1 MTGRGASG
9 EQLTPSG
16 EASTLGRSI
25 EDVQSVLDST
35 TELLH
40 SVLDSTA
47 DGILVVDLSG
57 RIVTYNRR
65 FADMWLLPEHVL
77 ATRDDERALQ
87 AALQLL
93 ADPASFLARVQ
104 QLYRD
109 PEAESFDVLELRDGR
124 TFERYTKPRRL
135 RALVCGRVWSFRD
148 VTLHRQ
154 AEEKLRLSE
163 RYFRSLTENARDLV
177 AIVGE
182 DGCIRYAS
190 PSHET
195 VLGYPPEELI
205 GTQAQRWIHPDDLAR
220 AAELFLQAV
229 PAPGVMPA
237 LEFRFRHRDGSWRT
251 LESVGTNLRDQPNVA
266 GIVVNSRDV
275 SERKR
280 AEARTQ
286 TLLAVAGDISATVEL
301 GPMLERVQRRA
312 AEALPA
318 DVIAVF
324 FDDPTLGKMHV
335 IAQHGLPAEFATL
348 VEALEFEHAELPLTE
363 RTARGETITFADL
376 DIRAWLPPALHE
388 RLGTSSLIVAPFN
401 AWTRHFGILVAANLS
416 AGRPFD
422 PGQAELCTGIA
433 RQVALAIEAGELYRT
448 QREEAEVAGAL
459 ARVGRDLI
467 SNVHQ
472 PDFLDRLCQTTAEV
486 LHCNVSSTL
495 LKRPDECVFVAIA
508 GYGFSPEEEELAR
521 VMKVPLDLMAGLL
534 ERLERDDIA
543 EVGNIPEHVL
553 STEQQQRHRIAAALC
568 MALRSGTEIVGVQ
581 VAHQRDGR
589 SFNPTELR
597 IARGVAQSA
606 SLALAHANLVEE
618 LERANRVRS
627 EFVATVSHELRTP
640 LNIILGYGDLLLTDT
655 FGALN
660 DEQRSTLQ
668 RMDRRARELLDLVN
682 STLEASRLERG
693 QVPIDV
699 QPISLR
705 ELLDAVDAETHELQ
719 ERAAIPLH
727 REVPSGDVELRTD
740 PAKLKVVLKNLVVN
754 ALKFT
759 ERGTV
764 TVRVKRAHDG
774 VMIEVT
780 DTGIGI
786 PRDALAIVFQ
796 AFRQAHGA
804 TAQAHGGV
812 GLGLFIVARF
822 VELLRG
828 TVAVESEVGRGS
840 TFRVS
845 LPYDVLQ
852 RPAPVTTATPL
863 E

>member
-1 MTGRGASG
+1 MTGRDASSDQITAD
-9 EQLTPSG
+9 EQ
-16 EASTLGRSI
+16 ATLGRSI

-35 TELLH
+35 IEILH

-47 DGILVVDLSG
+47 DGILVVDLG
-57 RIVTYNRR
+57 GKIVTYNRR

-77 ATRDDERALQ
+77 AARDDERALQ
-87 AALQLL
+87 SALRLL
-93 ADPASFLARVQ
+93 VDPTSFLEKVQ

-109 PEAESFDVLELRDGR
+109 PEAESYDVLELRDGR
-124 TFERYTKPRRL
+124 TFERYSQPRKV
-135 RALVCGRVWSFRD
+135 AGVVQGRVWSFRD

-154 AEEKLRLSE
+154 AEEKLRVSE

-177 AIVGE
+177 AILGE
-182 DGCIRYAS
+182 DGFIRYAS
-190 PSHET
+190 PSHEA
-195 VLGYPPEELI
+195 VLGHRPADLV
-205 GTQAQRWIHPDDLAR
+205 GNDARNWIHPDDFDR
-220 AAELFLQAV
+220 AAELFRQAV
-229 PAPGVMPA
+229 PAPGVLPA
-237 LEFRFRHRDGSWRT
+237 IEFRFRHRDGSWRT
-251 LESVGTNLRDQPNVA
+251 LESVGTNLRDEPNIA

-275 SERKR
+275 SARKR
-280 AEARTQ
+280 AELRTE
-286 TLLAVAGDISATVEL
+286 TLLAVAGDISRTVEL
-301 GPMLERVQRRA
+301 TAMLDPIPRRA

-318 DVIAVF
+318 DVVAVF
-324 FDDPTLGKMHV
+324 FDDPRRGKMHV
-335 IAQHGLPAEFATL
+335 IAQHGLPDEFA
-348 VEALEFEHAELPLTE
+348 ALIAGIEFVHADLPLTE
-363 RTARGETITFADL
+363 RTARGETVTFPTF
-376 DIRAWLPPALHE
+376 DIRPWLPAEMHAVA
-388 RLGTSSLIVAPFN
+388 GTSALIISPFN
-401 AWTRHFGILVAANLS
+401 VWNRHFGMLVAANL
-416 AGRPFD
+416 GGDRPFD
-422 PGQAELCTGIA
+422 AGQEELCTGIA

-495 LKRPDECVFVAIA
+495 LRRPDESAFVTIA
-508 GYGFSPEEEELAR
+508 GYGYSAGEEEISRLLKIPYAT
-521 VMKVPLDLMAGLL
+521 MASLL
-534 ERLERDDIA
+534 GKLERDDIA
-543 EVGNIPEHVL
+543 EVTAIPDHIL
-553 STEQQQRHRIAAALC
+553 STEHQERYRIATALC
-568 MALRSGTEIVGVQ
+568 MALRSGAEIVGVQ
-581 VAHQRDGR
+581 VAHRQDGR
-589 SFNPTELR
+589 DFTPTDAR

-606 SLALAHANLVEE
+606 SLALSHANLVEE

-655 FGALN
+655 FGPLN

-699 QPISLR
+699 KPTSLR
-705 ELLDAVDAETHELQ
+705 ELLGMIDAETHELQ
-719 ERAAIPLH
+719 ERAAIRL
-727 REVPSGDVELRTD
+727 RIDVPDEDVELRTD
-740 PAKLKVVLKNLVVN
+740 PAKLRVVVKNLVVN

-759 ERGTV
+759 ERGSI
-764 TVRVKRAHDG
+764 TVRVTMRDG
-774 VMIEVT
+774 GVAIEVA

-786 PRDALAIVFQ
+786 PRDALALVFQ
-796 AFRQAHGA
+796 AFRQAHGGG
-804 TAQAHGGV
+804 AQSHGGV

-840 TFRVS
+840 TFRVE
-845 LPYDVLQ
+845 LPLDIAQ
-852 RPAPVTTATPL
+852 RPEPVLANAPLA
-863 E
+863 